1 METFLFPRW
10 TVSPPQRKPLHY
22 AHTQNDVCKNVY
34 ALDISTTPRYQQLT
48 GLFLIPH
55 HTFLP
60 QTLLN
65 RGILNWLG
73 FVPSRHSHKDKNN
86 KIFPPAPLTPCLVM
100 RRRAEE
106 GMECLAQHHSLILEN
121 KKTRAFKQ
129 SNYIPI
135 SGSKFPCQVVF

>member
-1 METFLFPRW
+1 M
-10 TVSPPQRKPLHY
+10 
-22 AHTQNDVCKNVY
+22 CKNVY
-34 ALDISTTPRYQQLT
+34 AIDISTTPRYQQLT

-73 FVPSRHSHKDKNN
+73 FVPSRHSRKDKNN
-86 KIFPPAPLTPCLVM
+86 KISPPLLLTPCLVT

-121 KKTRAFKQ
+121 KRTRKQ
-129 SNYIPI
+129 EHSSKVTTFLFLGLNFHARL
-135 SGSKFPCQVVF
+135 SFNVSFSKFSHS